1 MSPDALTS
9 LRSRCILGL
18 VALAVL
24 PLCACDGRED
34 EVPER
39 TAPEIVVGGDDDD
52 DGGTAEVGP
61 GAEYAIGPYTLR
73 TPNALWRNLSFRDR
87 LFFARRSG
95 PEVNDEIAYLEAYS
109 LPVVPE
115 SVRRALDAGSRL
127 DNALAQALIGLLVE
141 KVPGVEVQETL
152 TGYHGSHP
160 AATVVYRDRRETF
173 LGVEATAH
181 NEVTLVQVP
190 RRCHL
195 IAVYCYVDYA
205 ETLSGEFSQLVHSLR
220 IEPPPPP
227 PPPEE
232 TEATENAENESDGE
246 NTDAADAASEGGSTA
261 GGGDAS

>member
-1 MSPDALTS
+1 MSPGALTS

-24 PLCACDGRED
+24 PLYACDGGED

-39 TAPEIVVGGDDDD
+39 TAPEIVVSGDDDD
-52 DGGTAEVGP
+52 DDGTADIGP
-61 GAEYAIGPYTLR
+61 GAEYTNGPYTLR

-109 LPVVPE
+109 LPVIPE
-115 SVRRALDAGSRL
+115 SVRRALDAGLRL
-127 DNALAQALIGLLVE
+127 DNALAQALIELLEE
-141 KVPGVEVQETL
+141 KAPGVEVQETL

-173 LGVEATAH
+173 LGVETTAH

-195 IAVYCYVDYA
+195 IAVYCYADYA

-227 PPPEE
+227 PPPQDAGEVE
-232 TEATENAENESDGE
+232 DGE
-246 NTDAADAASEGGSTA
+246 GGESEAETTSEAADDPPVAE
-261 GGGDAS
+261 GGDAS